1 MLAGPAGPSSPRHV
15 TTAGELL
22 QVRLLAAGHVDAP
35 RGTGGDVSLL
45 LCPRVDTFAD
55 ARPLPICLTGSR
67 CSLLCCRRF
76 FYLYMGSA
84 PQDSPPHCWICGPG
98 PAGGSPLLPAAASRV
113 VPRWRLSTSAAGP
126 SWLRPAAS
134 RDHHDVWARAGELLR
149 QRAAGHV
156 DASRRT
162 GGDVSPAPVHS
173 RRHARPLTV
182 YLTGSRGS
190 LLCCR
195 RCYYL

>member
-1 MLAGPAGPSSPRHV
+1 MGAGRPARASCFGCGWLATSMLQGGRAGTSP
-15 TTAGELL
+15 
-22 QVRLLAAGHVDAP
+22 
-35 RGTGGDVSLL
+35 LL
-45 LCPRVDTFAD
+45 LCLLDDTLVGAE
-55 ARPLPICLTGSR
+55 PLNLCLPGSCGPPPGRRR
-67 CSLLCCRRF
+67 C
-76 FYLYMGSA
+76 YDLYMGSA
-84 PQDSPPHCWICGPG
+84 PDSPPHCWICGPG
-98 PAGGSPLLPAAASRV
+98 HAGHSPLLPSSASRV